1 MNWHSTFCFFLLEA
15 LDGPSC
21 LIIELTT
28 QVTTPKKQTKMVR
41 EKTKQNY
48 KDKKKKIRH
57 NKFDFSLSY
66 NLWYGI
72 DLVTHGHFP

>member
-1 MNWHSTFCFFLLEA
+1 LEA

-48 KDKKKKIRH
+48 KDKKKKKGIT
-57 NKFDFSLSY
+57 SL
-66 NLWYGI
+66 
-72 DLVTHGHFP
+72 TFP

>member
-28 QVTTPKKQTKMVR
+28 QVTTPKKKTKMVR

-48 KDKKKKIRH
+48 KDKKK
-57 NKFDFSLSY
+57 NKA
-66 NLWYGI
+66 
-72 DLVTHGHFP
+72 